1 MSLTPEQ
8 MQQAIEYR
16 RLLESSKEAR
26 EMEIIRCASD
36 PGYMLWNPQHYV
48 KTFDSYEDGP
58 QKVKPFPY
66 KAYMYYVLW
75 HIHNDKVLFIP
86 KSRQIMATWLVCFYL
101 WWDARFHPFEL
112 NFAQSKKEEDAANL
126 VYNKDPLAARISFME
141 AMLPDWMRDE
151 KATYSYGIINFSNSS
166 KIWGIPQGGDIIR
179 SYTPSVVF
187 LDEAAFQPEA
197 EKSYSAAKA
206 AARKII
212 AISSAELSWFGLTCG
227 LQKTNRATQDKLED
241 AAAS

>member
-1 MSLTPEQ
+1 
-8 MQQAIEYR
+8 
-16 RLLESSKEAR
+16 
-26 EMEIIRCASD
+26 
-36 PGYMLWNPQHYV
+36 
-48 KTFDSYEDGP
+48 
-58 QKVKPFPY
+58 
-66 KAYMYYVLW
+66 
-75 HIHNDKVLFIP
+75 
-86 KSRQIMATWLVCFYL
+86 
-101 WWDARFHPFEL
+101 L